1 MRAGMRTGCGAGR
14 GTKPAAKAWKT
25 HENGGQGMATGAAA

>member
-14 GTKPAAKAWKT
+14 GMKQVAKAWKA